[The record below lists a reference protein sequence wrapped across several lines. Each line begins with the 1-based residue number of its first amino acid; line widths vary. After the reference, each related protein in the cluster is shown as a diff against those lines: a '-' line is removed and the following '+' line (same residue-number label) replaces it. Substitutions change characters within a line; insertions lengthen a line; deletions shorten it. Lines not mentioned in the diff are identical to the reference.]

1 LNPDLRAT
9 VPIQLAA
16 LVAYSGGLMAF
27 GLWMSRR
34 VRETGSFFV
43 ADRSLGPGLVFA
55 TFLAAN
61 IGAGSIIGASGLAY
75 SVGVSAWWFVGSAG
89 IGQLAFALWIGP
101 RIWRI
106 AKEHGLY
113 TAGDYLELR
122 YGSAVRAVI
131 ASVLWLGTLTILSA
145 QLIAMSEILEWVLG
159 VPRWVGAVVGGV
171 VMTVYFGTGGLLTA
185 AWVNLVQLVV
195 LLGGFAIGVP
205 MAVAIAGGWQAVLAA
220 APDTPGY
227 MSLWTTGGLV
237 FFVLIMPA
245 FVVSPGLLQKGFGAV
260 DERALRLGV
269 GAQAIVLLAFAA
281 APVVMGLV
289 AHVYA
294 PALANPE
301 FAVPT
306 VLTLG
311 LPVLLGALGLAAV
324 FSAEMSSADAVLFM
338 LSTSLSKDIYKRYV
352 ATDASDARVLRVARL
367 AAVGG
372 GGAGVLLTI
381 LIPTVIDA
389 ITIFYSVL
397 SVSLFVPVVAGLYS
411 RRPGVPEA
419 LAAIGA
425 GIAGLFAVRM
435 SELTTVSRWLDPTAL
450 GIAASAMAFL
460 LVFLARR
467 TSAAPPHPTSPES
480 GRVK

>member
-1 LNPDLRAT
+1 
-9 VPIQLAA
+9 
-16 LVAYSGGLMAF
+16 
-27 GLWMSRR
+27 
-34 VRETGSFFV
+34 
-43 ADRSLGPGLVFA
+43 
-55 TFLAAN
+55 
-61 IGAGSIIGASGLAY
+61 
-75 SVGVSAWWFVGSAG
+75 
-89 IGQLAFALWIGP
+89 
-101 RIWRI
+101 
-106 AKEHGLY
+106 
-113 TAGDYLELR
+113 
-122 YGSAVRAVI
+122 
-131 ASVLWLGTLTILSA
+131 
-145 QLIAMSEILEWVLG
+145 
-159 VPRWVGAVVGGV
+159 
-171 VMTVYFGTGGLLTA
+171 
-185 AWVNLVQLVV
+185 
-195 LLGGFAIGVP
+195 
-205 MAVAIAGGWQAVLAA
+205 
-220 APDTPGY
+220 
-227 MSLWTTGGLV
+227 LV

-281 APVVMGLV
+281 APVTMGLV

-294 PALANPE
+294 PTLANPE

-338 LSTSLSKDIYKRYV
+338 LSTSLSKDIYKRYI
-352 ATDASDARVLRVARL
+352 APDASDARVLRVARL
-367 AAVGG
+367 AAVAG

-467 TSAAPPHPTSPES
+467 TSAAPPHPASPES
-480 GRVK
+480 GLVK